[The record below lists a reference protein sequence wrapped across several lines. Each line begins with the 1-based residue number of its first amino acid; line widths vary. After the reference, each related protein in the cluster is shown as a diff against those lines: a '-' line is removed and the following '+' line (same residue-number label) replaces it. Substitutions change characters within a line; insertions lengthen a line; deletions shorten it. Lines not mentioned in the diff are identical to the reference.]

1 MKKIIMPVVA
11 VMLCM
16 TGCKKDQEGFLRL
29 EVEEFC
35 CE

>member
-1 MKKIIMPVVA
+1 MPVVA